1 MSFLEVDAYVVDTLM
16 PDLVG
21 HDRQPTA
28 FLVWLYLWRH
38 AEAEATPTVSRSLR
52 QIAEGTGT
60 SKRAVQSAL
69 DRLEKRRLV
78 TILRESITAVPEYT
92 VRLPWRDGFGAP
104 AKRESEA

>member
-1 MSFLEVDAYVVDTLM
+1 MSVLEVDAYVVDTLM

-28 FLVWLYLWRH
+28 FMVWLYLWSQ
-38 AEAEATPTVSRSLR
+38 AEREEGAAVSRSLR
-52 QIAEGTGT
+52 EIAEGTGA

-78 TILRESITAVPEYT
+78 TIARESVTAVPEYT
-92 VRLPWRDGFGAP
+92 VRRPWRDGFGAP
-104 AKRESEA
+104 LDAGSEA